1 MGPRT
6 RREFVA
12 AAFAGAAGLAVRP
25 AAGAEKKKAARK
37 YKYIDDH
44 VHLGTFY
51 WGRELNTAGLLKLMD
66 KHDIEKAV
74 ILPLV
79 SPESSPYVQ
88 TSEAALAAY
97 KAHLD
102 RLIAFC
108 CLDPRATTG
117 NPRRFGHVNGVD
129 G

>member
-1 MGPRT
+1 MASHRIC
-6 RREFVA
+6 RRAFLTAACGLASVTA
-12 AAFAGAAGLAVRP
+12 AAADKP
-25 AAGAEKKKAARK
+25 KRK

-51 WGRELNTAGLLKLMD
+51 WGKELSVDGLLKLMD

-79 SPESSPYVQ
+79 SPESSPYIQ
-88 TSEAALAAY
+88 TTEAALQAR
-97 KAHLD
+97 KQHPD

-108 CLDPRATTG
+108 CLDPRSTTG
-117 NPRRFGHVNGVD
+117 RPERYGHVSGVA
-129 G
+129 GFK